1 MFLSPHPGID
11 ATPSE
16 VITYFGFTLG
26 VLVIYLLIYCG
37 VPYVL
42 ESIAYYRMAQ
52 LRKISHPWLA
62 WIPIGRGWIL
72 GSISDHYQEKAKMKV
87 TNRRKWLLILGIVA
101 LVIGIACAV
110 SFWTVEIRYIQ
121 EMGAD
126 ITDMSSDAAAMTE
139 NKTISATLASS
150 ILRMFV
156 FLLITCIAAIMLSV
170 FRLIAVYD
178 MFQSCDPSSAIWF
191 FIISILL
198 PIIINGLA
206 FVPSILVFI
215 SRFKTYGI
223 PSKPPEG
230 WKSPEE
236 QDWQKP
242 EQIDWQH
249 NRPDDPWKL

>member
-11 ATPSE
+11 AAPSE

-26 VLVIYLLIYCG
+26 VWILVLLIFCG
-37 VPYVL
+37 VPYAL

-101 LVIGIACAV
+101 LVIGIAFAV
-110 SFWTVEIRYIQ
+110 SFWTVNVRYFQ
-121 EMGAD
+121 EMG
-126 ITDMSSDAAAMTE
+126 INIMDMSDDSEAIAE
-139 NKTISATLASS
+139 NTIISATLASS

-156 FLLITCIAAIMLSV
+156 FLLLTCIATIMLAV

-191 FIISILL
+191 FIISIVL

-223 PSKPPEG
+223 PSRPPEG